1 MSYTKLLISIFIL
14 TFFYNINV
22 YSYDKVA
29 FIDIDYLIK
38 NSTMGQNSLTKIEK
52 LNSKNIEIL
61 KEREKILKNLD
72 NEIKIKQNIISEDE
86 YNKEVNLL
94 KNKIKE
100 FNIEKNKMVNEFNT
114 FKENELDSL
123 FKKINPI
130 IQNYMNKNS
139 IEILLDRKNLF
150 IGSISSDLT
159 KIMIN
164 EINNYT
170 K

>member
-123 FKKINPI
+123 FKRINPI

>member
-1 MSYTKLLISIFIL
+1 MSY
-14 TFFYNINV
+14 N
-22 YSYDKVA
+22 
-29 FIDIDYLIK
+29 YLIK
-38 NSTMGQNSLTKIEK
+38 NSTIGQNSLTKIEK

-94 KNKIKE
+94 RNKINE

-123 FKKINPI
+123 FKRINPI

-150 IGSISSDLT
+150 IGSINSDLT
-159 KIMIN
+159 KIMID

>member
-38 NSTMGQNSLTKIEK
+38 NSTIGQNSLTKIEK

-159 KIMIN
+159 KIMMN

>member
-22 YSYDKVA
+22 YSFDKVA

-38 NSTMGQNSLTKIEK
+38 NSTIGQNSLTKIEK

>member
-38 NSTMGQNSLTKIEK
+38 NSTIGQNSLTKIEK

-114 FKENELDSL
+114 FKENELDFL

-159 KIMIN
+159 KIIIN

>member
-38 NSTMGQNSLTKIEK
+38 NSTIGQNSLTKIEK

>member
-22 YSYDKVA
+22 YSFDKVA

-38 NSTMGQNSLTKIEK
+38 NSTIGQNSLTKIEK

-94 KNKIKE
+94 RNKINE

>member
-38 NSTMGQNSLTKIEK
+38 NSTIGQNSLTKIEK

-123 FKKINPI
+123 FKKINPV

-150 IGSISSDLT
+150 IGSINSDLT
-159 KIMIN
+159 KVMIN

>member
-150 IGSISSDLT
+150 IGSINSDLT
-159 KIMIN
+159 KIMID